1 MTDQSLRNISK
12 IEEDDTLSE
21 EERDMSLLIQYQQWL
36 NNTERSTPEGEWRKS
51 ASEDYRFYAGKQDT
65 QEVLNELMSQKRPNS
80 IFNEIKPKVDTLIGL
95 AAQLR
100 INPAVLPTEDSDAQ
114 LAEILGTAFKF
125 YRREMKAEDL
135 ELECFEHTAKVG
147 RSLQGYFIDTSNPFD
162 PVIKSYRVESG
173 RFWLDADSRDYP
185 GMLDGKYLFID
196 NWLNIDEVQAF
207 YPDFN
212 AQSAQMNKGMATS
225 NAAGGI
231 DPTLRVGQIWFDEN
245 NNKFRIIELWYRI
258 FVQTAWFINPLT
270 NQPES
275 MPFKDWPKY
284 VKALKEGIPI
294 STDKKTGEVER
305 FQSDLPPEMVVRPKK
320 VVKFAIFSGNEIL
333 DRGLNPYK
341 GFNENNFPYT
351 LYAGYRDDEEDIWFG
366 IIKMMKDPQRGF
378 NTIMRQLIHLLNS
391 APKGMLMHEEGAVL
405 NIQEYK
411 DRGSAANFD
420 LKLQKGALA
429 NKKVQFTT
437 QTQIPQIY
445 ENLLSRYSD
454 LMKNLSGIQ
463 DVFLGVAAGSREPG
477 ITSQLRQQ
485 SGLAVLFVIFDNF
498 RRARIHSGKQ
508 LLSFIQQYITGTK
521 MLRIDPIAAPVV
533 LNGVNPDG
541 TILNDISVGKFDLM
555 VEEALE
561 GSSMKMA
568 NAKILAEFAQ
578 NNPGAIPA
586 DVLLDQTNISFSA
599 KQRIREFSEQAAID
613 AQNNKEEELD
623 IEWAQILEKSD
634 QAITGNNIN
643 KARKKAKR
651 NRDQLTRSRQ

>member
-1 MTDQSLRNISK
+1 MSSQALRNISH
-12 IEEDDTLSE
+12 IEADQSLSE
-21 EERDMSLLIQYQQWL
+21 HDKDMSLLTQYQQWL

-51 ASEDYRFYAGKQDT
+51 ASEDYRFYGGKQDT
-65 QEVLNELMSQKRPNS
+65 QIVLDELAAQRRPGS
-80 IFNEIKPKVDTLIGL
+80 VFNEIKPKVDTLIGL

-114 LAEILGTAFKF
+114 IAEILGTTFKF
-125 YRREMKAEDL
+125 FRRKMKAEDL

-185 GMLDGKYLFID
+185 GMLDAKYLFID
-196 NWLNIDEVQAF
+196 NWLTIDEVQAF

-212 AQSAQMNKGMATS
+212 AQNAQMHQGISTS
-225 NAAGGI
+225 TSGGI

-270 NQPES
+270 SEPDS
-275 MPFKDWPKY
+275 MAEEDWPKY
-284 VKALKEGIPI
+284 VKALRDGIPI
-294 STDKKTGEVER
+294 ATDPKTGEIET
-305 FQSDLPPEMVVRPKK
+305 FQSDEPPEMVVRPKK
-320 VVKFAIFSGNEIL
+320 TVKFAIFSGNEIL
-333 DRGLNPYK
+333 ERGLNPYK
-341 GFNENNFPYT
+341 GFNEDNFPYT

-405 NIQEYK
+405 NIKEYK

-420 LKLQKGALA
+420 LKTQKGALA
-429 NKKVQFTT
+429 NKRVQFTT

-445 ENLLSRYSD
+445 ENLLSRYGD

-533 LNGVNPDG
+533 INGLNPDG
-541 TILNDISVGKFDLM
+541 TILNDISVGNFDLM

-586 DVLLDQTNISFSA
+586 DVLLDQTNISFTA
-599 KQRIREFSEQAAID
+599 KQRIREFSEQARVD

-634 QAITGNNIN
+634 QAITGSNIN

-651 NRDQLTRSRQ
+651 NREQLSRSRK

>member
-1 MTDQSLRNISK
+1 MTDQTLRNISK
-12 IEEDDTLSE
+12 IEEDDTLTE
-21 EERDMSLLIQYQQWL
+21 AERDVSLLIMYQQWL

-51 ASEDYRFYAGKQDT
+51 AAEDYRFYAGKQDT
-65 QEVLNELMSQKRPNS
+65 EQVLTELMAQLRPNS
-80 IFNEIKPKVDTLIGL
+80 IFNEIKPKVDTLVGL

-100 INPAVLPTEDSDAQ
+100 INPAILPTEDSDAQ
-114 LAEILGTAFKF
+114 VAEILGTAFKH
-125 YRREMKAEDL
+125 YRRKMKSEDL

-147 RSLQGYFIDTSNPFD
+147 RSLQGYFIDTSNPFK
-162 PVIKSYRVESG
+162 PIIKSYRVESG
-173 RFWLDADSRDYP
+173 RFWLDSDSRDYP
-185 GMLDGKYLFID
+185 GMLDAKYLFID
-196 NWLNIDEVQAF
+196 NWLTLDEVQAF
-207 YPDFN
+207 YPDFDATN
-212 AQSAQMNKGMATS
+212 AQMNKGIATA

-245 NNKFRIIELWYRI
+245 NNKFRVIELWYRI
-258 FVQTAWFINPLT
+258 FVQTSWFINPLT
-270 NQPES
+270 GEPDS
-275 MPFKDWPKY
+275 MAAVDWNKY
-284 VKALKEGIPI
+284 VKALQDGIPI
-294 STDKKTGEVER
+294 GKDEETGEIKT
-305 FQSDLPPEMVVRPKK
+305 FQSDEPPEMVIRPKK
-320 VVKFAIFSGNEIL
+320 TVKFAIFSGNEIL
-333 DRGLNPYK
+333 DRGNNPYK
-341 GFNENNFPYT
+341 GFNEDNFPYT

-391 APKGMLMHEEGAVL
+391 APKGMLLHEEGAVL
-405 NIQEYK
+405 NLQEYK

-420 LKLQKGALA
+420 LKVQKGGLA
-429 NKKVQFTT
+429 NKKVQFTS

-445 ENLLSRYSD
+445 ENLLTRYGD

-508 LLSFIQQYITGTK
+508 LLSFIQQYVTGTEL
-521 MLRIDPIAAPVV
+521 LRIDPLAAPVV

-541 TILNDISVGKFDLM
+541 TILNDITVGNYDLV

-561 GSSMKMA
+561 GSTMKMA

-578 NNPGAIPA
+578 NNPGSIPA

-599 KQRIREFSEQAAID
+599 KQRIRQFSEQAAID

-634 QAITGNNIN
+634 QAISGNNIN

-651 NRDQLTRSRQ
+651 NRDQLTRSRK